1 LGLVSQTHRTVTCID
16 LFPIA
21 AIGSA

>member
-1 LGLVSQTHRTVTCID
+1 LGLVSQTHRTVTRID